1 MKWDAGNDD
10 WSKPVYKEQMEIR
23 ICVVINKR
31 CPALP
36 ILFGRLP
43 LKTDHLDCKIDHD
56 NVVFCYCCFKKP
68 EFKKIQASRKKTK
81 AKRGK
86 TQQKN
91 VYLQCKSNKVNFR
104 LLWNTKWKKAEFLR
118 GGVTKGIILLYL
130 FIKKKTN
137 T

>member
-1 MKWDAGNDD
+1 MIMLCF
-10 WSKPVYKEQMEIR
+10 VI
-23 ICVVINKR
+23 VV
-31 CPALP
+31 L
-36 ILFGRLP
+36 
-43 LKTDHLDCKIDHD
+43 
-56 NVVFCYCCFKKP
+56 KKP

-130 FIKKKTN
+130 FIKKKPN